1 MDDQVEL
8 MDLEKADQQVAGE
21 AGLRLQAKSK
31 DALARIIAKQ
41 EQMNQIAPEMLLE
54 LQKQNERIMKIDEK
68 LNQIESTS

>member
-1 MDDQVEL
+1 MVGD
-8 MDLEKADQQVAGE
+8 

>member
-1 MDDQVEL
+1 
-8 MDLEKADQQVAGE
+8 MDLERADQQVVGD

>member
-1 MDDQVEL
+1 MV
-8 MDLEKADQQVAGE
+8 GE